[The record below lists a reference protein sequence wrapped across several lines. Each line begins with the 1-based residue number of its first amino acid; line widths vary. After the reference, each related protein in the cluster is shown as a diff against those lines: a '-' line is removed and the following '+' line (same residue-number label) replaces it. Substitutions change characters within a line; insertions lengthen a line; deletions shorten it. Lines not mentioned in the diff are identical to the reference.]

1 MKMQEPVPI
10 DQLYQNAES
19 MAQDFSLF
27 PRKEPASVINGLLTE
42 QQIEIKLDLFRSMEV
57 DAYIEAAVAPSEE
70 STRPGSRAIIKSL
83 GVPIK
88 WEESNGPLY
97 ACELELDFYGLTRV
111 VGFITQDRAHATGV
125 WGPQHHEAAARIAS
139 GFAVRSLP
147 IVTFMD
153 TPGADPYEEANTNN
167 QAHTISR
174 LIAELCNVDVP
185 TLGIIIGQGY
195 SGGAIPLA
203 ASNMLLSLRTGV
215 FSTIHPRSLASLNR
229 RYNLSWQEC
238 ARFVGVSS
246 YELYKQGNIDGI
258 IDYDPGED
266 DKITNLLSVIVS
278 GIISIEDSTKE
289 FVSEHP
295 EILDHYRR
303 NINRYL
309 NLSET
314 MAAVHASSTLKLR
327 TSPTEY
333 PNVFGVAFRYLRY
346 LGLRRR
352 IKSTTTTQYG
362 RLAATEIPPG
372 ELAQRAHRE
381 RRVAFLGWLQD
392 PDKVLYED
400 TLNKVW
406 NNFVDKRAKVGDE
419 RGRIA
424 QLIFGEPGENYAN
437 AKRELCLVS
446 GLHLYNRWK
455 ASSRD
460 NITALVQHLAD
471 EESNA
476 YLLATNDIS
485 NVKHLLTAMSSE
497 DSAFLVYLKSLFS
510 FAGRKLFDLDF
521 INEKN
526 SEFLRSQL
534 VSELNLILESETL
547 FDESMFGKSTEEG
560 RNLSGHTQSLIVAIE
575 ESKSSI
581 PLNRR
586 LLEDTLWTHI
596 KRKTESTSQEI
607 DKDITIL
614 GVILEDDV
622 RDEFVIEC
630 RNLIVFSMVYENLIG
645 DLISVARQAHESR
658 KLPAEFIEKL
668 LDGAIGEACALEIF
682 EGSTEQETKEQF
694 AGWMEQLASHSS
706 CVSFLKSVE
715 EWIRVVHKDKSDT
728 LFVVISFFFEKLL
741 PEYYSCQRTD
751 KHFDGKIE
759 PVRIGRRK
767 DFWNRLTIAYRD
779 LLFHEVLTRENR
791 SRRTT
796 FETLLDRFVNNFEE
810 TSSTLMSADPVSFP
824 TFRLSIETAL
834 KNNIRPHGLITGIGD
849 FTTENGCYRV
859 GLALSNVS
867 FQAGSIDNSDCT
879 RLCNLLVECARQ
891 RLPIICFISS
901 GGMQTREGAA
911 ALFTM
916 AVINDRITR
925 FVRDNDLPIIIFGFG
940 NCTGGAQA
948 SFVTHPLVQTYYFTG
963 SSMPF
968 AGQVVVER
976 NLPFT
981 CLLSN
986 YLSVNSGSMRGLVK
1000 HPFAAELD
1008 QELRR
1013 VDPAIPLPTET
1024 VEQVV
1029 DRIMSG
1035 SLTAVEPI
1043 VLQQTMSDED
1053 LIRPVRRVLIHARG
1067 CTAVKLVTKAQEFG
1081 HEVVLVQS
1089 DPDMDSVSAD
1099 LVRDSDKHTLVCIGG
1114 NTSDESYLNALS
1126 VLSIAEAEKVDALH
1140 PGIGFLS
1147 EDPNFANLVR
1157 QRGINFIGPLVSSME
1172 AMGNKSN
1179 AISTTMSNDVP
1190 VVPGSHGIVNTAE
1203 IAAEIAEQVGYPV
1216 LLKAVHGGGG
1226 KGIQIVE
1233 RAELIHRLYH
1243 QVTTEAENAFGNGDI
1258 YIEKFVTSLRH
1269 IEAQILRDTHGNTH
1283 VIGIRDC
1290 SVQRNNQKLMEESGS
1305 TMLPKKLKKSVLQYA
1320 ARIADA
1326 VDYTG
1331 AGTVEFIYDVPSDA
1345 IYFMEMNTR
1354 LQVEHPVT
1362 ELVTGVDI
1370 IKQQFRIAAG
1380 DSIEDLKYSE
1390 KGYALEVRVNAEKAI
1405 QNAEGAVSF
1414 VPTPGEITECDLPE
1428 EDHIQ
1433 LISMASTGKI
1443 ISPFYDSLIV
1453 QIICHGTDRK
1463 DAVSKMYA
1471 YLDKVKIHGICT
1483 NISLIKRILKDKIFL
1498 KGVYDTAYLP
1508 EFLSRID
1515 ASELIGEIEEA
1526 SGIATADIDLEMLK
1540 IEGSDELKVLSPS
1553 TGVFYR
1559 TPSPSEPEYVNVGD
1573 IVTTDDILCQ
1583 LEAMKMFTPV
1593 NLNSFSVGERE
1604 VYSSAQKYKITRINL
1619 TSGQQVNEGDLLFV
1633 IKPFVEEEIAA

>member
-1 MKMQEPVPI
+1 MGQQPASI
-10 DQLYQNAES
+10 DKLYQNAES
-19 MAQDFSLF
+19 LAQDFSLF
-27 PRKEPASVINGLLTE
+27 PQKEPASVIDGLLTE
-42 QQIEIKLDLFRSMEV
+42 HQIEIKLDLFRNMEV
-57 DAYIEAAVAPSEE
+57 DAYIAATVAPTEE
-70 STRPGSRAIIKSL
+70 STRPGSRDIINAL
-83 GVPIK
+83 DVPILR
-88 WEESNGPLY
+88 EQIDGPLY
-97 ACELELDFYGLTRV
+97 ACELELDFYGSTRV
-111 VGFITQDRAHATGV
+111 VGFITQDRAHSTGV

-139 GFAVRSLP
+139 DFAIRSLP

-203 ASNMLLSLRTGV
+203 ASNMLFSLRTGV

-229 RYNLSWQEC
+229 RFNLSWQEC

-266 DKITNLLSVIVS
+266 DKISNLLSVIVS

-295 EILDHYRR
+295 EILEHYHR

-309 NLSET
+309 HQSET
-314 MAAVHASSTLKLR
+314 MAAVDASSTLKLR

-362 RLAATEIPPG
+362 RLAETEVPAG
-372 ELAQRAHRE
+372 ELAQRVHRE
-381 RRVAFLGWLQD
+381 RRAAFLGWLQD

-406 NNFVDKRAKVGDE
+406 KNFVDKRAEVGDE

-424 QLIFGEPGENYAN
+424 QLLFGEPQKNYEN
-437 AKRELCLVS
+437 AKRDLCLVS

-455 ASSRD
+455 ASSKD
-460 NITALVQHLAD
+460 NLTALIAHLGNQ
-471 EESNA
+471 ESNS
-476 YLLATNDIS
+476 YLLATSDVS
-485 NVKHLLTAMSSE
+485 DVKRLLTAMSGAS
-497 DSAFLVYLKSLFS
+497 DAFLDFLKNLFS
-510 FAGRKLFDLDF
+510 FEGRKLFDLDF
-521 INEKN
+521 INDKN
-526 SEFLRSQL
+526 TEFLRDQL
-534 VSELNLILESETL
+534 VSELNLILEGESL
-547 FDESMFGKSTEEG
+547 FDETRLEG
-560 RNLSGHTQSLIVAIE
+560 QNLSEHTQGLVAE
-575 ESKSSI
+575 VSETKSNI

-586 LLEDTLWTHI
+586 LLEDTLWSHLQ
-596 KRKTESTSQEI
+596 RKTETDLATG
-607 DKDITIL
+607 DKDMTIL
-614 GVILEDDV
+614 EVILDDDV
-622 RDEFVIEC
+622 YEDFVVEC
-630 RNLIVFSMVYENLIG
+630 QNLIVFSIVYDNLIR
-645 DLISVARQAHESR
+645 DLVSVARHAHESR
-658 KLPAEFIEKL
+658 TLPTEFIEQL
-668 LDGAIGEACALEIF
+668 VDGSVIEACALDIF
-682 EGSTEQETKEQF
+682 DVTIEETKERF
-694 AGWMEQLASHSS
+694 ADWMVRLADHSG
-706 CVSFLKSVE
+706 CASFLKSVE

-741 PEYYSCQRTD
+741 PEYYSSQRTG
-751 KHFDGKIE
+751 KHFEGKIE

-791 SRRTT
+791 SGRTT
-796 FETLLDRFVNNFEE
+796 FETLLERFVNNFEE
-810 TSSTLMSADPVSFP
+810 TSSTLMSANPVSFP

-849 FTTENGCYRV
+849 FTTETGCYRV

-916 AVINDRITR
+916 AVVNDRITR

-986 YLSVNSGSMRGLVK
+986 YLSVKSGSMRGLVK
-1000 HPFAAELD
+1000 HPFATELD
-1008 QELRR
+1008 KELRR

-1035 SLTAVEPI
+1035 SLTAADPI
-1043 VLQQTMSDED
+1043 VLLQTTSEED
-1053 LIRPVRRVLIHARG
+1053 LIRPIQRVLIHARG

-1099 LVRDSDKHTLVCIGG
+1099 LVRDNDKHTLVCIGG

-1126 VLSIAEAEKVDALH
+1126 VLSIAEAEKVDSLH

-1157 QRGINFIGPLVSSME
+1157 QRAINFVGPKVSSME

-1179 AISTTMSNDVP
+1179 AINTTMSIDVP
-1190 VVPGSHGIVNTAE
+1190 VVPGSHGIVDTAE
-1203 IAAEIAEQVGYPV
+1203 RAAEIAEQVGYPV

-1226 KGIQIVE
+1226 KGIQVVDRPE
-1233 RAELIHRLYH
+1233 QLHRLYH
-1243 QVTTEAENAFGNGDI
+1243 QVTNEAKSAFGNGDV

-1269 IEAQILRDTHGNTH
+1269 IEAQILRDTHGNTQ
-1283 VIGIRDC
+1283 VLGIRDC

-1305 TMLPKKLKKSVLQYA
+1305 TMLPNKLKKTVLQHA
-1320 ARIADA
+1320 TKIADT

-1331 AGTVEFIYDVPSDA
+1331 AGTVEFIYDLPNDA

-1362 ELVTGVDI
+1362 EVVTGVDI
-1370 IKQQFRIAAG
+1370 IKQQFCIAAG
-1380 DSIEDLKYSE
+1380 DSIKDLKFTE
-1390 KGYALEVRVNAEKAI
+1390 KGYGLEVRVNAEKAVL
-1405 QNAEGAVSF
+1405 NAEGNVSF
-1414 VPTPGEITECDLPE
+1414 VPTPGEISEYDLPE
-1428 EDHIQ
+1428 ENHIQ
-1433 LISMASTGKI
+1433 LISTVGAGKVV
-1443 ISPFYDSLIV
+1443 SPFYDSLIV
-1453 QIICHGTDRK
+1453 QIICRGSNRM
-1463 DAVSKMYA
+1463 DAIKKMHA

-1483 NISLIKRILKDKIFL
+1483 NISLIKRILKDEKFL
-1498 KGVYDTAYLP
+1498 KGKYDTGYLS
-1508 EFLSRID
+1508 EFLERID
-1515 ASELIGEIEEA
+1515 AGELIKEIEEA
-1526 SGIATADIDLEMLK
+1526 SGTTGSDLDLEMLK

-1593 NLNSFSVGERE
+1593 NLNSFSSDAGE

-1619 TSGQQVNEGDLLFV
+1619 TTGQQVNEGDLLFV
-1633 IKPFVEEEIAA
+1633 IKPLVEEEIAA